1 MLKTGELANDVGTVL
16 FGEEAV
22 KNGLICEVGGLSAA
36 LSKLYELIDFK
47 RKNKDEITK
56 CALNVRNRSI
66 PEIGLEYTDSPHGGT
81 LQ

>member
-22 KNGLICEVGGLSAA
+22 KNGIIDDLGGLSDA
-36 LSKLYELIDFK
+36 LSKLYELIDAK
-47 RKNKDEITK
+47 KDAAQNAE
-56 CALNVRNRSI
+56 RG
-66 PEIGLEYTDSPHGGT
+66 P